1 MLPPPPKLL
10 DSRPFINVLEWL
22 DEISKFFGCQPSNN
36 DQSVP
41 SFWRLPIT
49 HTVMKTYSEM
59 SHLQKFDFKEVE
71 WLLIEV
77 LWIEPGGWHEALFT
91 LQKLKEIRRLSFFKD
106 FNPLCNTARKTFLIP
121 SIKISTAAATSDSSI
136 LPSPKKKDLESN
148 FFQKVLRRFCF
159 DGPFKKMNET
169 FFRPSTKDFLC
180 WTLLSRKKRQ
190 LPNLKCNFP
199 IVASYVLHFSKVEK
213 ASISC
218 RFFRLFS
225 CLWKSCE

>member
-106 FNPLCNTARKTFLIP
+106 YKPLCNTAGKTFLIP

-136 LPSPKKKDLESN
+136 LPSRQRKKDLESN
-148 FFQKVLRRFCF
+148 FFQKVGATTTQILLWRPIQKDEWNFF
-159 DGPFKKMNET
+159 SPFYKRL
-169 FFRPSTKDFLC
+169 FVGLC
-180 WTLLSRKKRQ
+180 VERS
-190 LPNLKCNFP
+190 
-199 IVASYVLHFSKVEK
+199 ASYP
-213 ASISC
+213 I
-218 RFFRLFS
+218 
-225 CLWKSCE
+225 